1 MKIIKTE
8 IYEIKGI
15 EKHIRDYGVR
25 NLARVTGVNHTKISR
40 AITGKLPLPEKDWK
54 QIIDKVGGE
63 LKSRSIAQKTEG
75 KI

>member
-1 MKIIKTE
+1 MKKIRTQ

-40 AITGKLPLPEKDWK
+40 AINGILPLPEEDWNTILK
-54 QIIDKVGGE
+54 KIDSE
-63 LKSRSIAQKTEG
+63 DIA
-75 KI
+75 